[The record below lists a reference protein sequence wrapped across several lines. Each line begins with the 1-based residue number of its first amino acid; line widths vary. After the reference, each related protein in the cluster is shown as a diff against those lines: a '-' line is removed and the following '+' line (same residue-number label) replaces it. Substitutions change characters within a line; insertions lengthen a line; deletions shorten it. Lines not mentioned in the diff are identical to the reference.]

1 MLKHDSGEESMNI
14 DSEEEQKRI
23 VDSVERGWFELHS
36 GMGDVV
42 KEDDTFFNS
51 IKKELLDMQVR

>member
-1 MLKHDSGEESMNI
+1 MNI

-23 VDSVERGWFELHS
+23 IDSVERGWLELHS

-42 KEDDTFFNS
+42 KEDDTLFNS
-51 IKKELLDMQVR
+51 IKKSCWTCRLAKCTL